1 MWLSAARVRWE
12 EVIVRRRV
20 KDVMTADVAYVRERT
35 PYKELVRLLAER
47 RVSAL
52 PVVDVN
58 RNVIGIVSEADLL
71 LKQQHPADSFQRF
84 QLERKRRRVERAKA
98 RGGTAA
104 ELMSRPAITIGPDAT
119 VAEAARLLRMHLI
132 KQLPVA
138 DPLGRLVGIVSRC
151 DLLSVFLRPDDEI
164 RREILQE
171 VIFSELGM
179 GPDRFDVRVREGVVK
194 LQGSCERRSLIPAL
208 VRAVAAVEGVV
219 RVENHLGY
227 DLDDTALPQLLVVT
241 KR

>member
-1 MWLSAARVRWE
+1 
-12 EVIVRRRV
+12 VRRRV
-20 KDVMTADVAYVRERT
+20 KDVMTADVAYVREGA

-84 QLERKRRRVERAKA
+84 LLEGKRRRLERAKA

-104 ELMSRPAITIGPDAT
+104 DLMSKPAITVWPDAT

-132 KQLPVA
+132 KRLPVT
-138 DPLGRLVGIVSRC
+138 DPLGRLVGIVSRS

-164 RREILQE
+164 RREILEE

-179 GPDRFDVRVREGVVK
+179 GPDRFDVTVREGVVT
-194 LQGSCERRSLIPAL
+194 LQGTCERRSLVQVV

-219 RVENHLGY
+219 RVDNRLGY
-227 DLDDTALPQLLVVT
+227 DLDDTPMLPQMLAVT

>member
-1 MWLSAARVRWE
+1 M
-12 EVIVRRRV
+12 RRSV

-84 QLERKRRRVERAKA
+84 LLERKRRRVERAKA
-98 RGGTAA
+98 HGGAAA

-119 VAEAARLLRMHLI
+119 VAEAARLLRKHLI
-132 KQLPVA
+132 KRLPVV
-138 DPLGRLVGIVSRC
+138 DPLGRLVGIVSRS

-164 RREILQE
+164 RREILEE

-179 GPDRFDVRVREGVVK
+179 GPDRFDVTVREGVVV

-219 RVENHLGY
+219 RVENRLGY
-227 DLDDTALPQLLVVT
+227 DLDDTALPQMLVVT